1 MNNTEIFSE
10 YWPFLIPL
18 IILQFALMITAVVH
32 ILKHP
37 RYRLGNRTLWLI
49 VVVLFLM
56 VVPILYFAIGRG
68 ED

>member
-49 VVVLFLM
+49 VVVLFQM
-56 VVPILYFAIGRG
+56 VGPILYFAIGRG

>member
-1 MNNTEIFSE
+1 MNNTDIFSE

-49 VVVLFLM
+49 VVVLFQM
-56 VVPILYFAIGRG
+56 VGPILYFAIGRG